1 MFAFQMCFVT
11 ACMRHLPSPRVR
23 FVIAITAAFLLCA
36 SKGFAQYDTSAVV
49 GSIRDSSAARIA
61 DARVVLRNVDKGT
74 VQETNSTSSGDYEF
88 PSVQVGNYTVTVTA
102 KGFAETNSNT
112 FEVVANA
119 RQRVDIPLVV
129 QSNTE
134 VVEVNAGATALQTDT
149 NDHGQVIE
157 DDEIVNLPLNGR
169 EYTDLALL
177 SPGVS
182 SSSLQDSPT
191 NPRRGSFHTN
201 GMRSSVNNFLLDGLD
216 NNAYQN
222 ANQGFNNQ
230 AITPSPDGIREFK
243 IITNNYPAEYGRSG
257 GSVVN
262 TITRSGTNLWHGSI
276 WEYLRNTM
284 LDAYGPLVQLG
295 QKPVLIQNQFGATLG
310 GPILRNKLFFFANY
324 EGFRVISKSYTSST
338 IPTMDQRSGTFYNES
353 GTPIP
358 IENPYTG
365 VTYVNGIVPTTDI
378 TPFAAAVLA
387 ALPAPTNSSYT
398 SNYVQLARGQNTRDL
413 GELRLDRD
421 FGTRLQTFARFSQLS
436 NHIEPTTSIP
446 GPSGG
451 NSDGHIFAVTSRL
464 ALGLTYVVSPHA
476 VLDSRLGFTR
486 TVSGKFPYNYGQTSF
501 YTKLGIPYPI
511 DPRVGNVSLNSQS
524 VKYFTAFGTETS
536 NQTYQKP
543 FTINPKISYS
553 VEHGRHSISF
563 GYEFVRLVTPT
574 EWQIPVYGTDTY
586 NQDFTKGSGAPA
598 SSTASNE
605 AYYLA
610 DFLYGARSQ
619 YELANYDPFTK
630 NMRFHSAYVEDSWR
644 AASKLTLNYG
654 LRYEFT
660 VPDFESNNRLA
671 NFDPQANALKLASNG
686 SYASRSLVHSQ
697 NMNFAPRFGVAYAL
711 TPKLVVRASYGISY
725 IQFTRDPNNSL
736 EWNGPFAIDTLIQQT
751 SLGGVCP
758 NNSESYTCFR
768 TTMQGYPASM
778 ISAQAFNTVNSVSY
792 YMPPDT
798 PTGYVQSDYLGFQ
811 YQIDPHTIVDIAYV
825 GEHGA
830 HVRVD
835 GDYNQAPPV
844 SAANSGTLQQR
855 RPIANF
861 TDIRTGLSSGF
872 LIYNALQAKVERQWK
887 NLFVL
892 NSFSW
897 SQAFDNAS
905 DELEASH
912 GDSSVVN
919 INNIAGDAGI
929 SGYNQP
935 LNDSLAVVWSTPK
948 IRARN
953 GMLREVFDA
962 WRVSAIN
969 RMASGLP
976 LNLYYGLSTASLTT
990 NLGYNYRPNITG
1002 PARTILNPKSEWRR
1016 DPSGQFISNLF
1027 DTTRVLTP
1035 AATSPY
1041 GNFPRN
1047 SIRFVPSWN
1056 LDIGIS
1062 RSFHVYRE
1070 SVLQF
1075 RAEAFNAPN
1084 KTNWNAPDSETTDA
1098 NFGQLTNSYASRQIQ
1113 FALRYQY

>member
-1 MFAFQMCFVT
+1 MDMYILRQCFVISFRRISPIVRVAIAMVFALQLCSGT
-11 ACMRHLPSPRVR
+11 AV
-23 FVIAITAAFLLCA
+23 
-36 SKGFAQYDTSAVV
+36 AQFDTSAVV
-49 GSIRDSSAARIA
+49 GSIGDSSAARVPG
-61 DARVVLRNVDKGT
+61 ARIVLKNLDNGT
-74 VQETNSTSSGDYEF
+74 VQETRSTSSGDYEF

-102 KGFAETNSNT
+102 RGFAEVQSNP

-119 RQRVDIPLVV
+119 RQRVDIPMAV

-149 NDHGQVIE
+149 TDRGQVIE
-157 DDEIVNLPLNGR
+157 DAEIVNLPLNGR

-182 SSSLQDSPT
+182 YSSLQDSPT

-262 TITRSGTNLWHGSI
+262 TITRSGTNSWHASM
-276 WEYLRNTM
+276 WEYLRNTA

-324 EGFRVISKSYTSST
+324 EGFRSINKSYTSST
-338 IPTMDQRSGTFYNES
+338 IPTMDQRSGKFYNES

-358 IENPYTG
+358 ILNPFTG
-365 VTYVNGIVPTTDI
+365 TTYSNGIVPTTDI
-378 TPFAAAVLA
+378 TPFAAAILA
-387 ALPAPTNSSYT
+387 ALPQPTNSSYT

-451 NSDGHIFAVTSRL
+451 NSDGHIFVVTSRL
-464 ALGLTYVVSPHA
+464 ALGATYIVSPRA
-476 VLDSRLGFTR
+476 VLEARLGFTR
-486 TVSGKFPYNYGQTSF
+486 TVSGKLPYNYGQTSF
-501 YTKLGIPYPI
+501 YTRLNIPYPV
-511 DPRVGNVSLNSQS
+511 DPRVGSVSLNTQA
-524 VKYFTAFGTETS
+524 VKYFTTFGTQTS

-543 FTINPKISYS
+543 FTIDPKISYT
-553 VEHGRHSISF
+553 VEHGRHAISF
-563 GYEFVRLVTPT
+563 GYEFLRLFTPT

-619 YELANYDPFTK
+619 YELANYNPFTS

-644 AASKLTLNYG
+644 ATSKLTLNYG

-660 VPDFESNNRLA
+660 VPDFESNNHLA
-671 NFDPQANALKLASNG
+671 NFDPQAKALRLASAG
-686 SYASRSLVHSQ
+686 SYASRSLVNPQ
-697 NMNFAPRFGVAYAL
+697 KMNFAPRFGIAYSI
-711 TPKLVVRASYGISY
+711 TPKLVMRASYGISY

-736 EWNGPFAIDTLIQQT
+736 EWNGPYAIDTLIQQT
-751 SLGGVCP
+751 SLGAVCA
-758 NNSESYTCFR
+758 NGSQSFNCFR
-768 TTMQGYPASM
+768 MTMQGYPASM
-778 ISAQAFNTVNSVSY
+778 ISAQAFSTVNSISY
-792 YMPPDT
+792 YMPPNT

-811 YQIDPHTIVDIAYV
+811 YQVDRHTIVDIAYV
-825 GEHGA
+825 GEHGV
-830 HVRVD
+830 HIRVD

-844 SAANSGTLQQR
+844 SAANAGTLQQR

-861 TDIRTGLSSGF
+861 TDIRTGLASGF
-872 LIYNALQAKVERQWK
+872 LVYNSLQAKVQRQWK
-887 NLFVL
+887 DLFIL
-892 NSFSW
+892 NSFTW

-912 GDSSVVN
+912 GDNSV
-919 INNIAGDAGI
+919 INMSNIAGDSGI

-935 LNDSLAVVWSTPK
+935 LNDSLAVVWSIPK
-948 IRARN
+948 LKLRK
-953 GMLREVFDA
+953 GLLREAVNG
-962 WRVSAIN
+962 WRVSATN
-969 RMASGLP
+969 RLESGLP

-990 NLGYNYRPNITG
+990 NLAYNYRPNITG
-1002 PARTILNPKSEWRR
+1002 PAKTILNPKSEWRR
-1016 DPSGQFISNLF
+1016 DPSGQFISNVF
-1027 DTTRVLTP
+1027 DTTRISTP

-1041 GNFPRN
+1041 GNSPRN
-1047 SIRFVPSWN
+1047 GIRFVPSWK
-1056 LDIGIS
+1056 LDIGVHK
-1062 RSFHVYRE
+1062 SFRVYRE
-1070 SVLQF
+1070 STLQF

-1084 KTNWNAPDSETTDA
+1084 KTNWNAPDTETTDA
-1098 NFGQLTNSYASRQIQ
+1098 NFGQLTASYPSRQIQ
-1113 FALRYQY
+1113 FALRYEF